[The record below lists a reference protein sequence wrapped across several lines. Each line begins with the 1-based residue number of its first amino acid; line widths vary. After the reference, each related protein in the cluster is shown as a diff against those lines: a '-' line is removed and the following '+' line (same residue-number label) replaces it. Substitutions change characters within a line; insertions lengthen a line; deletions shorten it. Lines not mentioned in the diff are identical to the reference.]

1 MNNNLVITSL
11 NYYDT
16 NMEKNNKIFN
26 KIDRYVKN
34 IGNKNEL
41 ERNTIEFYDSDNKV
55 IKKYEYEIIGMYNV
69 ETQLWSWAWAIADLQ
84 KNLSYKSRTLLE
96 YGLNLT
102 YDSIEMTYLKAELIT
117 SRFRITTSV
126 QLDIH
131 VSLASYLTK
140 VENIYKITQK
150 ISNDD
155 DENNKTVIYYLFLF
169 DIK

>member
-69 ETQLWSWAWAIADLQ
+69 ETQLW
-84 KNLSYKSRTLLE
+84 SRTLLE